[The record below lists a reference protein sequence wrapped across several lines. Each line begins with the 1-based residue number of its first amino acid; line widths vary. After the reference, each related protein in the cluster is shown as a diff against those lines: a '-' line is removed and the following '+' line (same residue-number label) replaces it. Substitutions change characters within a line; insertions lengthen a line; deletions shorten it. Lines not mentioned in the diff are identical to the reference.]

1 MIIFFFVLL
10 IVIVNGIPFRIFFSL
25 RMVSFLVGV
34 IVLDL
39 RGFSLYLRD
48 YDLNK
53 LTGERER

>member
-10 IVIVNGIPFRIFFSL
+10 IVIVNGIPFRTFFSL

-48 YDLNK
+48 CDLNK